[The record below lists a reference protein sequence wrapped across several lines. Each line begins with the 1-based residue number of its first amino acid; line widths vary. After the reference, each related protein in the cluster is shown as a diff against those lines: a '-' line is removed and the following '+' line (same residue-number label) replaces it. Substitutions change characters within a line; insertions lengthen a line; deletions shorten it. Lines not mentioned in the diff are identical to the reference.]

1 MCFYFKVEHYLFEV
15 QISCGI
21 NEQGNNTIIL
31 VDTLKGNKGGERNKL
46 LDSIMS
52 ASNKKTEK

>member
-1 MCFYFKVEHYLFEV
+1 MFLFPSRTLPVEV
-15 QISCGI
+15 QLSCGI
-21 NEQGNNTIIL
+21 NELGNNTIIL
-31 VDTLKGNKGGERNKL
+31 VDTLKGNKGGEWNKL